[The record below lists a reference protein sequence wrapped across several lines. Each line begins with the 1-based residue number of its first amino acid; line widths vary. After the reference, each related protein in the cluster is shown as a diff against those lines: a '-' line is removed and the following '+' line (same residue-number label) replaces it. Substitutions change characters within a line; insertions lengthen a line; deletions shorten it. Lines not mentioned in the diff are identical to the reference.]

1 MGNVKNTSII
11 GDISISRNAS
21 IGGDAVIQGG
31 AIVKKNLKV
40 EGWLDARNI
49 KGPNKGL
56 FTTEEKL
63 NAAYPRPMPGWW
75 AVVGTTLPAQIYV
88 SDKGQWVCQEGSSY
102 NPGVDIGD
110 LSNIGDY
117 SEAMS
122 NLESEVQK
130 LSEKVDDMKTVTDSV
145 DGLSDTVAALSG
157 KVDSVSE
164 AVDGITAKIGK
175 AGGIAA
181 LDAYGRIPQECIP
194 GSVDDVKDFAGTVS
208 GVSVNSTTANYKS
221 TDDGCAV
228 MYNSDT
234 KRFVM
239 RVGSDDSGSARIV
252 GGYTPKATYYNNWR
266 DAAYFGGEADMYGWM
281 PMADKLYVCTTS
293 NSLYRWDGSDLV
305 TIGAEGAVETVASD
319 FLNVNALCG
328 DYGYDLSSAIDAI
341 LENAPDKVTPGLVF
355 TYRTVDDE
363 WLTKQF
369 VGTVASEF
377 DKANTSLFK
386 DFDGDSYSINLSDLS
401 EEDLAVLRGLTQAM
415 SDEEVQNI
423 AKDIFG

>member
-1 MGNVKNTSII
+1 
-11 GDISISRNAS
+11 
-21 IGGDAVIQGG
+21 
-31 AIVKKNLKV
+31 
-40 EGWLDARNI
+40 
-49 KGPNKGL
+49 
-56 FTTEEKL
+56 
-63 NAAYPRPMPGWW
+63 
-75 AVVGTTLPAQIYV
+75 
-88 SDKGQWVCQEGSSY
+88 
-102 NPGVDIGD
+102 
-110 LSNIGDY
+110 
-117 SEAMS
+117 
-122 NLESEVQK
+122 VQK